1 MLCLLCP
8 FALAESTGLP
18 IETRLDSAAES
29 ALNVAAVE
37 STLTVDTP
45 DNTYVQAEDGQLL
58 WPMMPNETLAQLA
71 KTFYPD
77 SPILEQRF
85 MQKAMRLT
93 KALGVTLLPDTS
105 FKRMQLIA
113 IPDEKEVRAV
123 THRIKRLE
131 EITRA
136 QNQLQLSYQLR
147 LNDDQQKK
155 IIPPPKPITHPPS
168 HTASTM
174 SKATLPKAPTPAVM
188 PGQRVWQQIRSTV
201 SSWVDTTKAYWVEV
215 SNGRLQIKLQLLPV
229 NQAHLTQLLSQPP
242 WRNGLYVA
250 LILLLGIGLRCLQK
264 RYMRRQVALLNTI
277 TTTLESTSS
286 DTIETIE
293 TMPTNAAELMPYQ
306 AQEQDRTAVA

>member
-85 MQKAMRLT
+85 MQKAIRLT
-93 KALGVTLLPDTS
+93 KALGVTLLPDS
-105 FKRMQLIA
+105 PFKRVQVIA

-131 EITRA
+131 EITHA
-136 QNQLQLSYQLR
+136 QNQLQLSYQLK
-147 LNDDQQKK
+147 LSDQLKK
-155 IIPPPKPITHPPS
+155 IIPPPPKPSQATSPHSPNPATSAKPKTALPNAQVPAATPWTHI
-168 HTASTM
+168 
-174 SKATLPKAPTPAVM
+174 
-188 PGQRVWQQIRSTV
+188 WQQAQSTGA
-201 SSWVDTTKAYWVEV
+201 SWLATTKAYWLTV
-215 SNGRLQIKLQLLPV
+215 SAGALPSLPLPAAIHARLSHPQ
-229 NQAHLTQLLSQPP
+229 
-242 WRNGLYVA
+242 WRNGLYLA
-250 LILLLGIGLRCLQK
+250 LLVCTGLGLWCLQK

-277 TTTLESTSS
+277 TTTLENTSS
-286 DTIETIE
+286 DATETHE
-293 TMPTNAAELMPYQ
+293 TMPANVADLVPYQ